1 MATLK
6 WFGEVVAQ
14 GRYGPNE
21 YWIMSVTFVI
31 AASSAILQLKFLNSA
46 IASYQQIDFSAV
58 YQVTVMIF
66 TVVCA
71 LILCDEA
78 SAYTMTGLA
87 AVFGF
92 TSLCCLGIYTVTLKN
107 SAIALNESNEH
118 SDDYTAQSE
127 KASKKEASDEK
138 LPLKMP
144 E

>member
-14 GRYGPNE
+14 GKYGPNE
-21 YWIMSVTFVI
+21 YWIMSVTAVV

-66 TVVCA
+66 TVISA

-78 SAYTMTGLA
+78 SAYSMTGLA
-87 AVFGF
+87 AVFAF
-92 TSLCCLGIYTVTLKN
+92 TGLCCLGIYTVTLKN
-107 SAIALNESNEH
+107 SAIALNQDKGQ

-127 KASKKEASDEK
+127 QANKEASDEK
-138 LPLKMP
+138 LPLKVT